1 MIAGVAAANEI
12 FVMPTVGL
20 REEDKDYAILFVIPR
35 NAEGITVV
43 EAGARA
49 AWLTQWLTC
58 GAGIPGCMHG
68 GGSPDAKLVIRA
80 AARWDDYID
89 YACKL
94 AGVKKKD
101 FPVK

>member
-1 MIAGVAAANEI
+1 
-12 FVMPTVGL
+12 
-20 REEDKDYAILFVIPR
+20 
-35 NAEGITVV
+35 
-43 EAGARA
+43 
-49 AWLTQWLTC
+49 
-58 GAGIPGCMHG
+58 MHG